1 MAGQAPRSRL
11 TGMSTFN
18 VTDRTEAI
26 RELEQVLGEA
36 FS

>member
-1 MAGQAPRSRL
+1 
-11 TGMSTFN
+11 MSTFN